1 MHHAVNHSLDERGC
15 FTKKKSG
22 RSQVRTIPKAQ
33 KRKILEKRSGFF
45 EMKNSHESVLTPKG
59 CLSGSENASGVRT

>member
-1 MHHAVNHSLDERGC
+1 MLYKEN
-15 FTKKKSG
+15 KSG
-22 RSQVRTIPKAQ
+22 RSQVGAIPRAQ

-45 EMKNSHESVLTPKG
+45 EMKNSNESVLTPKG